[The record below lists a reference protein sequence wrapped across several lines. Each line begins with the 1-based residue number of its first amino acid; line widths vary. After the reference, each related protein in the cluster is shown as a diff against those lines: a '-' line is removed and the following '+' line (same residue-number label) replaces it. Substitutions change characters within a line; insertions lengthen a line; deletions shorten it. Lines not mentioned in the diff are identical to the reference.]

1 MQIFTIHEVSK
12 HLLTQELETDLDTN
26 LFTSDHDG
34 HGRMSGDDRRKQIL
48 QTAFDLFSRRGFSG
62 TTTKDIA
69 KAAGVSEA
77 MVFKHFASKDE
88 LYRALVDAKTCHE
101 GFKKYPWEENEG
113 VIAAMAAKDDF
124 GVFYHFALKALN
136 KHQEDVAFMRMIFY
150 SALEGHEIAERF
162 FQTFVGEIYNF
173 LGGYI
178 KTRQKDKA
186 FRKVEPRI
194 VVRAFLGMMIHHSLN
209 NILWDKKR
217 TLLDI
222 PNEEAAKNF
231 AQIILQGVAVQEG

>member
-1 MQIFTIHEVSK
+1 M
-12 HLLTQELETDLDTN
+12 DTN
-26 LFTSDHDG
+26 LFTCAHDG
-34 HGRMSGDDRRKQIL
+34 HGRMSGDKRREQIL
-48 QTAFDLFSRRGFSG
+48 QTAFDLFSHRGFSG

-69 KAAGVSEA
+69 KSAGVSEA
-77 MVFKHFASKDE
+77 MVFKHFSSKDE
-88 LYRALVDAKTCHE
+88 LYGALVEAKTCNE
-101 GFKKYPWEENEG
+101 GFRKYPWEENEA
-113 VIAAMAAKDDF
+113 VMTAMEAKDDF

-136 KHQEDVAFMRMIFY
+136 KHQEDIAFMRMIFF
-150 SALEGHEIAERF
+150 SALEGHEIADRF

-178 KTRQKDKA
+178 KTRQKDKV
-186 FRKVEPRI
+186 FRKIDPRI
-194 VVRAFLGMMIHHSLN
+194 IVRAFLGMMIHHSLN

-231 AQIILQGVAVQEG
+231 AEIILQGVAVQEG

>member
-1 MQIFTIHEVSK
+1 
-12 HLLTQELETDLDTN
+12 
-26 LFTSDHDG
+26 
-34 HGRMSGDDRRKQIL
+34 MSGDKRREQIL

-77 MVFKHFASKDE
+77 MVFKHFSSKDE
-88 LYRALVDAKTCHE
+88 LYGALIEAKTCNE
-101 GFKKYPWEENEG
+101 GFRRYPWEENEK
-113 VIAAMAAKDDF
+113 VIAAMEAKDDV

-136 KHQEDVAFMRMIFY
+136 KHQEDIAFMRMIFY

-162 FQTFVGEIYNF
+162 FKDFVGEIYNF

-178 KTRQKDKA
+178 KKRQKDKV

-194 VVRAFLGMMIHHSLN
+194 VVRAFMGMMIHHSLN

-231 AQIILQGVAVQEG
+231 AEIILRGVAVQEG